1 MRVITGSARG
11 KKLKTLDS
19 YDVRPTS
26 DRVKEAIFSIIH
38 FDLEGSVI
46 LDLFSGSGQLGIEA
60 LSRGARHATFVD
72 SSKNSADV
80 TKENLTN
87 TGFLASSRVVQM
99 ESIEFLRAT
108 NTTFDVAL
116 LDPPYNKGI
125 LHKVLPVLEK
135 KMNPNGIV
143 VCEHEKGAQLAES
156 YGSLYQSR
164 QYNYGKI
171 YLTLFKIRED

>member
-116 LDPPYNKGI
+116 L
-125 LHKVLPVLEK
+125 
-135 KMNPNGIV
+135 
-143 VCEHEKGAQLAES
+143 A
-156 YGSLYQSR
+156 
-164 QYNYGKI
+164 
-171 YLTLFKIRED
+171 